1 MLPISSSLNTKN
13 WPLNTTQ
20 ASSKIKLSQEC
31 VFFFSYLHKAI
42 LSNRA
47 QSRSSSKKKK
57 TTPLFTT
64 PDWTPPITPVH
75 KKIWG
80 KHFYKKKD
88 KKEAKDLLRVFK
100 KASSSLRFRIKSPP
114 SFSSSLLSWTLKTD
128 HWTLLSWVVFYPE
141 NLLFWNPPQGKTA
154 FFFFLFSFAKMCV
167 KWSEAE
173 FTNSYKKTIEN
184 MWVIISVFIHIS
196 GNQGGNTKEVNL

>member
-1 MLPISSSLNTKN
+1 MLPISSSRTPLNTKN
-13 WPLNTTQ
+13 WILNTFK
-20 ASSKIKLSQEC
+20 ASSKIKPLQEC
-31 VFFFSYLHKAI
+31 VFLFSHLHKAI

-47 QSRSSSKKKK
+47 QSRLSSKKKK

-64 PDWTPPITPVH
+64 PDWTPPKTSVH

-88 KKEAKDLLRVFK
+88 KKEAKDLLQVFK
-100 KASSSLRFRIKSPP
+100 KASSSRPGYLNF
-114 SFSSSLLSWTLKTD
+114 FSSESLQNRKSNKKKKIKK
-128 HWTLLSWVVFYPE
+128 

-173 FTNSYKKTIEN
+173 FTNSYKK
-184 MWVIISVFIHIS
+184 
-196 GNQGGNTKEVNL
+196 Q